1 MDVTQALHDAE
12 NSLRDFIALVL
23 SQNKNDWI
31 GSCGVA
37 PDRIARWEERKSS
50 EAKRQESGAV
60 EERLIYYADFYDL
73 KTILKKN
80 WPGAFSEA
88 LGDWKTF
95 EVYFSE
101 LEKLRDTDAHR
112 RELMPHQKHLI
123 LGVSGEIRNRIV
135 RYRSK
140 METLD
145 GYFPR
150 IESARDSLGNIWV
163 PGNKNGGNVI
173 TESILRPG
181 DILDF
186 VITASDPEGL
196 PVEYSVGLSSTAS
209 YKWQANH
216 NLQFSI
222 ADKHISRIFVIQL
235 SIRSNRPY
243 HASSQYDDSVS
254 FFYKVLPCAKVA
266 STG

>member
-1 MDVTQALHDAE
+1 MDVSQALHDAE

-23 SQNKNDWI
+23 SGRRIDWVE
-31 GSCGVA
+31 SCGVS
-37 PDRIARWEERKSS
+37 PERIEKWKERKLTERSRLKTGVS
-50 EAKRQESGAV
+50 

-73 KTILKKN
+73 KTILKSN
-80 WPGAFSEA
+80 WSGEFSEA

-95 EVYFSE
+95 EVYLGE

-112 RELMPHQKHLI
+112 RELMPHQKHLV

-135 RYRSK
+135 RYRSR
-140 METLD
+140 METLE

-163 PGNKNGGNVI
+163 PGNRGGSSVM

-181 DILDF
+181 DTLDF

-196 PVEYSVGLSSTAS
+196 PVEYSVGLNSSAS
-209 YKWQANH
+209 YKWQTSH
-216 NLQFSI
+216 DLQFSI
-222 ADKHISRIFVIQL
+222 TNEHISRTFVLQL
-235 SIRSNRPY
+235 SIRSNRSY
-243 HASSQYDDSVS
+243 HAAHQIDDSVS
-254 FFYKVLPCAKVA
+254 FFYKVLPKK
-266 STG
+266 